1 MRPAWNRPRAVE
13 TNDYCDGD
21 RRLRSPSGA
30 RARPTAKVHR
40 ALGYGVGQAAEG
52 IKNYAFA
59 SCLLFYYTSLLGLSG
74 SLAGAALMVAL
85 VGLSFI
91 VFIRYDL
98 TRERHAAI
106 RARLDAA
113 HESGIS

>member
-1 MRPAWNRPRAVE
+1 MTTAMATDDCEAPRVPAQGPLPKSTVRW
-13 TNDYCDGD
+13 
-21 RRLRSPSGA
+21 
-30 RARPTAKVHR
+30 
-40 ALGYGVGQAAEG
+40 YGMGQAAEG
-52 IKNYAFA
+52 IKNDAFA
-59 SCLLFYYTSLLGLSG
+59 SCLLFYYTSVLGLSG